1 MLNNT
6 NNRKMASWDRG
17 SVATTIE
24 ASEASVHVAGMIT
37 AELLK
42 MMRGAVVKA
51 AGVLTGAAIDD
62 VVQDAVVRILT
73 HAETYDWTR
82 GEFPSWACRIAANLA
97 RNWRKAS
104 ANNGH
109 ESTLGSVDEADE
121 SSDLV
126 DTLIGSDGRHDVSR
140 ASDLSWLAAAMETL
154 AADERMFLNNIADGM
169 GQTEAGATLGWSPAT
184 STRRYRSI
192 VAKLADEA

>member
-1 MLNNT
+1 
-6 NNRKMASWDRG
+6 MASWDRG

-24 ASEASVHVAGMIT
+24 PSEASAHVAGMIT

-42 MMRGAVVKA
+42 TMRGAVVKA
-51 AGVLTGAAIDD
+51 AGVLTGQAIDD

-73 HAETYDWTR
+73 HAETYDWTK
-82 GEFPSWACRIAANLA
+82 GEFVSWACRIAANLA

-109 ESTLGSVDEADE
+109 ESSCGGSDEASYDE